1 MWNGKKKMSG
11 WKYAKKRAVKIMQ
24 VCRVEGHRSKM
35 VGWQQFFSFS
45 ESAFKSLRCSY
56 RINRRKKK
64 NKNYRRKK
72 KIKFLFLKVFFLEFA
87 EFHED

>member
-1 MWNGKKKMSG
+1 MERKKKNERLEVCE
-11 WKYAKKRAVKIMQ
+11 KRAVKIMQ